1 MRSLIFVS
9 IFIAGAFVLNAQTND
24 PTNQTSGISTDEQKA
39 LVQIFE
45 QEKLARDVY
54 SQIGEKFGI
63 KILKNA
69 AIGKQKQMSLILD
82 FMTLNQ
88 VAVAFDDAQG
98 VFKSPELR
106 ENYSAFLTEGL
117 GSLNNAFRV
126 GAKMEDYNIYHIDKI
141 LATQTTGKLVLLLSK
156 LSCSAGNELKTQVN
170 MLVGNGEMFMPDYIS
185 VKLYRSI
192 MHDNHEYCGNN
203 M

>member
-9 IFIAGAFVLNAQTND
+9 IFIVGAFAMNAQTNQ
-24 PTNQTSGISTDEQKA
+24 PANSTSGISLDEQKT

-45 QEKLARDVY
+45 QEKMARDVY
-54 SQIGEKFGI
+54 TQIGEKFGI

-69 AIGKQKQMSLILD
+69 AIGKQKQMSQILD
-82 FMTLNQ
+82 LLALNQ
-88 VAVAFDDAQG
+88 ANIAFDDAQG
-98 VFKSPELR
+98 VFRNAELT
-106 ENYSAFLTEGL
+106 EHYNAFLAEGL

-126 GAKMEDYNIYHIDKI
+126 GAKMEDYNIYQIDKV
-141 LATQTTGKLVLLLSK
+141 LSSTTNDKLVLLFSK
-156 LSCSAGNELKTQVN
+156 LSCSSGNELKTQVN